1 MASAVLWMFLL
12 LLAPRLYAQ
21 DSTTLVTVTII
32 DQPFPAALAILEM
45 KIPYKFA
52 YSNELAR
59 MQKNVS
65 IRATAMPLPD
75 FLQTLFRNTGLSY
88 RIIGDQIVVQQA
100 TTAPRI
106 TFSGYIRDART
117 GESLVGASV
126 YAPGLRVGTLSNN
139 YGFYSLTIPR
149 TDSIGLEI
157 SYVGYQPL
165 DLQLSGAASRQFSFP
180 LEHSA
185 EQEAIGKLVVTSDRR
200 EDNVRKNQPALVELS
215 TEMVTA
221 APSISGS
228 GDIIGSVEMLPGVQ
242 AGIDGTPGYFVRG
255 GNAGQN
261 LILLDD
267 ATLYNPSHIFGL
279 VGIFNPPAI
288 KYASLL
294 KGGFPASYG
303 DHLSSVLDVVMKD
316 GSNQQ
321 YGGTLQAG
329 TVSSGATLWGPVQ
342 PGKSS
347 FLISGRRS
355 TTDLLLKPFLDSNY
369 FSHYYFYDLNAK
381 LNVELTP
388 KDRLL
393 ASFYTGRDN
402 NTYSSD
408 TASLEGI
415 NYAMNYGN
423 TAVTLRW
430 NHQYSTRL
438 FGHTTVEYNHYHQF
452 LSAAQEGYFAQL
464 YSGIRD
470 MDAKSELGWWLSPAH
485 TISGG
490 VDYLHQTVFPSTLS
504 GQVAAVDS
512 ARNIVPSGIQP
523 LSSNR
528 LALYASDAMHLGDRW
543 QVYVGLRTPYYM
555 QGAARYR
562 YIEPR
567 ASVLFMIDQTTSIK
581 LAYSKMHQ
589 FVNLVQSYN
598 ATFPAEVWIN
608 SSATVKPQV
617 SHEVTAGLYKNFDA
631 NRFQT
636 SLEVYYK
643 KMGNQLLFGGT
654 DTQAIDNTI
663 EKQLIF
669 GKGWDYGMEIFVRK
683 ATGRWTGW
691 LAYTWAYAFQQFDS
705 LNEGQSFPFAYDR
718 RQMLDLSLAYSLSSH
733 WKLGTNFLIAS
744 GRAFS
749 LSPDSSYIL
758 NPGPGQD
765 PLYDNPGRG
774 RGRGRGRNQG
784 TGGSWDVVANNY
796 RLSPYNR
803 LDFDLEYTKRRVVG
817 SHTLETDWIF
827 SIYNVYARPN
837 NALVYRTIDPNTRTV
852 VAKQLP
858 LIPVIPSLTYLL
870 KF

>member
-1 MASAVLWMFLL
+1 
-12 LLAPRLYAQ
+12 
-21 DSTTLVTVTII
+21 
-32 DQPFPAALAILEM
+32 
-45 KIPYKFA
+45 
-52 YSNELAR
+52 
-59 MQKNVS
+59 
-65 IRATAMPLPD
+65 
-75 FLQTLFRNTGLSY
+75 
-88 RIIGDQIVVQQA
+88 
-100 TTAPRI
+100 
-106 TFSGYIRDART
+106 
-117 GESLVGASV
+117 
-126 YAPGLRVGTLSNN
+126 LREGTLSNN
-139 YGFYSLTIPR
+139 FGFYSLTIPAA
-149 TDSIGLEI
+149 DSVGLEV
-157 SYVGYQPL
+157 SYVGYLPHTVRV
-165 DLQLSGAASRQFSFP
+165 SGAVSQQLSFP

-185 EQEAIGKLVVTSDRR
+185 GQESIGKLVVTNDKR
-200 EDNVRKNQPALVELS
+200 EDNVRRNQPALVELS

-228 GDIIGSVEMLPGVQ
+228 GDVIGSVEMLPGVQ

-303 DHLSSVLDVVMKD
+303 DHLSSVLNVVMKD

-321 YGGTLQAG
+321 CGGTVQAG

-347 FLISGRRS
+347 FLVSGRRS
-355 TTDLLLKPFLDSNY
+355 TTDLLLRPFLDSNY
-369 FSHYYFYDLNAK
+369 FSHYYFYDFNAK

-402 NTYSSD
+402 NRYSGD
-408 TASLEGI
+408 TASLQGI
-415 NYAMNYGN
+415 NYTMNYGN

-430 NHQYSTRL
+430 NHQYAAKF
-438 FGHTTVEYNHYHQF
+438 FGHTTIEYNHYHQF
-452 LSAAQEGYFAQL
+452 LSATQEGYFAQL

-470 MDAKSELGWWLSPAH
+470 MDAKTELGWWLSPAH
-485 TISGG
+485 TITGG
-490 VDYLHQTVFPSTLS
+490 VDYLYQTVYPSTLS
-504 GQVAAVDS
+504 GQVAPADS
-512 ARNIVPSGIQP
+512 AKNIEPSGIP
-523 LSSNR
+523 ALSSNR
-528 LALYASDAMHLGDRW
+528 LALFASDAMHLGDRW
-543 QVYVGLRTPYYM
+543 QLYVGMRTPYYT
-555 QGAARYR
+555 QGSARYG
-562 YIEPR
+562 YLEPR
-567 ASVLFMIDQTTSIK
+567 ASVLFMVDHNTSLK
-581 LAYSKMHQ
+581 VSYSKMHQ

-608 SSATVKPQV
+608 SSPVVKPQV
-617 SHEVTAGLYKNFDA
+617 SQEVTAGVYKNF
-631 NRFQT
+631 NSNLILT

-643 KMGNQLLFGGT
+643 EMGNQLLFGGT
-654 DTQAIDNTI
+654 DTQALDNTI

-669 GKGWDYGMEIFVRK
+669 GKEWDYGLEFFVRK
-683 ATGRWTGW
+683 TTGRWTGW
-691 LAYTWAYAFQQFDS
+691 LAYTLAYAFQQFDS

-718 RQMLDLSLAYSLSSH
+718 RQMLDLSLAYSISSH
-733 WKLGTNFLIAS
+733 WKVGTNFLIAS

-774 RGRGRGRNQG
+774 RGRGRGRGGNLNP
-784 TGGSWDVVANNY
+784 GGSWDVVANNY

-803 LDFDLEYTKRRVVG
+803 LDFDLEYTKKRVAG

-827 SIYNVYARPN
+827 SVYNVYARPN
-837 NALVYRTIDPNTRTV
+837 NSLVYRTIDPSTRLV

-858 LIPVIPSLTYLL
+858 LIPVIPSVTYLL